1 MNTKDIPE
9 QTEQETDAFAERVF
23 SEWSKW
29 FDNPIDLRKESLK
42 TMQNELRVLYDAY
55 VEKKKARAEKI
66 ALAELLEQITVLDKK
81 MRQTKKKLMEELWK

>member
-29 FDNPIDLRKESLK
+29 FDNPIDPRKESLK